1 MARNRTARSNIL
13 SGLLFAAPAL
23 LGFLILNLI
32 PMIYSL
38 FLSFTNFSGFNSP
51 SFVGLANFKK
61 MFNGDDVFFYKSL
74 LATGYYTL
82 LNVPATIIFSFAI
95 SLLLNSKIKGRGFFR
110 SLFYLP
116 TIVPVVASSMIWLW
130 ILNPTNGI
138 LNQLLDFLHLPTGQ
152 WLYSEST
159 VIPTIVMIGL
169 WTAGGT
175 MLIFLAGLQGIPQ
188 SYYEAID
195 IDGGN
200 YFHKLINVTL
210 PLMTPTIFFNA
221 IMAIIGSFQVFT
233 QAYIL
238 TQGGP
243 NNSSLFFAY
252 LIYREAFQNANMGY
266 ASALAWILFV
276 IILFF
281 SYVVL
286 KTQNKWVYYEGE

>member
-1 MARNRTARSNIL
+1 MVC
-13 SGLLFAAPAL
+13 
-23 LGFLILNLI
+23 
-32 PMIYSL
+32 SL
-38 FLSFTNFSGFNSP
+38 VLSFTSYSGFNLP
-51 SFVGLANFKK
+51 TFVGLANFKK
-61 MFNGDDVFFYKSL
+61 MFGGSDVFFYKSL

-82 LNVPATIIFSFAI
+82 LNVPASILFSFAL
-95 SLLLNSKIKGRGFFR
+95 SLMLNAKIRGRGFFR
-110 SLFYLP
+110 SVFYLP

-130 ILNPTNGI
+130 ILNPTTGV
-138 LNQLLDFLHLPTGQ
+138 LNQLLEMLHLPASQ
-152 WLYSEST
+152 WLYSEAS
-159 VIPTIVMIGL
+159 VVPTIVMIGL
-169 WTAGGT
+169 WSTGST

-188 SYYEAID
+188 SYYEAIE

-200 YFHKLINVTL
+200 YFHKLTNVTL
-210 PLMTPTIFFNA
+210 PLMTPTIFFNT

-243 NNSSLFFAY
+243 NNASLFFAY

-276 IILFF
+276 IILIF
-281 SYVVL
+281 SYTVL

>member
-38 FLSFTNFSGFNSP
+38 VLSFTNFSGFNSP

-138 LNQLLDFLHLPTGQ
+138 LNKLLDFLHLPTSQ

-169 WTAGGT
+169 WSAGGT

-200 YFHKLINVTL
+200 YFHKLMNVTL
-210 PLMTPTIFFNA
+210 PLMTPTIFFNS

-266 ASALAWILFV
+266 ASALAWVLFV
-276 IILFF
+276 IILLF

>member
-1 MARNRTARSNIL
+1 MERNRRARNNLR

-23 LGFLILNLI
+23 LGFILLNLI
-32 PMIYSL
+32 PMVCSL
-38 FLSFTNFSGFNSP
+38 VLSFTSYSGFNLP
-51 SFVGLANFKK
+51 TFVGLANFKK
-61 MFNGDDVFFYKSL
+61 MFGGSDVFFYKSL

-82 LNVPATIIFSFAI
+82 LNVPASILFSFAL
-95 SLLLNSKIKGRGFFR
+95 SLMLNAKIRGRGFFR
-110 SLFYLP
+110 SVFYLP

-130 ILNPTNGI
+130 ILNPTTGV
-138 LNQLLDFLHLPTGQ
+138 LNQLLEMLHLPASQ
-152 WLYSEST
+152 WLYSEAS
-159 VIPTIVMIGL
+159 VVPTIVMIGL
-169 WTAGGT
+169 WSTGST

-188 SYYEAID
+188 SYYEAIE

-200 YFHKLINVTL
+200 YFHKLTNVTL
-210 PLMTPTIFFNA
+210 PLMTPTIFFNT

-243 NNSSLFFAY
+243 NNASLFFAY

-276 IILFF
+276 IILIF
-281 SYVVL
+281 SYTVL

>member
-1 MARNRTARSNIL
+1 MERNRRARNNLR

-23 LGFLILNLI
+23 LGFILLNLI
-32 PMIYSL
+32 PMVCSL
-38 FLSFTNFSGFNSP
+38 VLSFTSYSGFNLP
-51 SFVGLANFKK
+51 TFVGLANFKK
-61 MFNGDDVFFYKSL
+61 MFGGSDVFFYKSL

-82 LNVPATIIFSFAI
+82 LNVPASILFSFAL
-95 SLLLNSKIKGRGFFR
+95 SLMLNAKIRGRGFFR
-110 SLFYLP
+110 SVFYLP

-130 ILNPTNGI
+130 ILNPTTGV
-138 LNQLLDFLHLPTGQ
+138 LNQLLEMLHLPASQ
-152 WLYSEST
+152 WLYSEAS
-159 VIPTIVMIGL
+159 VVPTIVMIGL
-169 WTAGGT
+169 WSTGGT

-188 SYYEAID
+188 SYYEAIE

-200 YFHKLINVTL
+200 YFHKLMNVTL
-210 PLMTPTIFFNA
+210 PLMTPTIFFNT

-243 NNSSLFFAY
+243 NNASLFFAY

-266 ASALAWILFV
+266 ASALAWVLFV
-276 IILFF
+276 IILIF
-281 SYVVL
+281 SYTVL